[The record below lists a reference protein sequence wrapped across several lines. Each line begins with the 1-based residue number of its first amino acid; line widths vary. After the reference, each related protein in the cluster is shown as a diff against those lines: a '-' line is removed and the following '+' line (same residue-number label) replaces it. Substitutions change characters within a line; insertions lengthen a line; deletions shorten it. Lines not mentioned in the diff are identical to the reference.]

1 MQNIWKEGNEITIL
15 FTILITILLLI
26 GIAFNGLGSLALM
39 RFPDVYTRLHG
50 ATKAT
55 TFGSIFT
62 SSGVILYGFL
72 KWGITGDPKFGVL
85 SFHAILALIALIIT
99 NPTGAHAIA
108 KAAHKSGILP
118 KFAVKDDL
126 LEDTKGEKNA

>member
-1 MQNIWKEGNEITIL
+1 MI
-15 FTILITILLLI
+15 I
-26 GIAFNGLGSLALM
+26 GIIFNGLGSLALM

-62 SSGVILYGFL
+62 SSAVIIYGFY
-72 KWGITGDPKFGVL
+72 KWGTMHNAKFGVL
-85 SFHAILALIALIIT
+85 SFHAILALVALLIT

-108 KAAHKSGILP
+108 KAAHKSGVFP
-118 KFAVKDDL
+118 KFAVKDAL
-126 LEDTKGEKNA
+126 LEDRGKKKDA